1 MDANPEFD
9 IRTPLGRERLAQYH
23 VASGRQDQLALTE
36 IVGALESLVH
46 HLGTRD
52 WMTWRHDGFMVP
64 TGDKS
69 QRLLDVVQAVDLG
82 HALGALARCDGFIEL
97 LRGFDNPSQF
107 DDSIFEAQMAR
118 WCLDQPHIKALRF
131 APKYTVL
138 GRGKRPDFEL
148 KTPIGRL
155 VCECKRLHLRTQ
167 EWAKRL
173 IRIADAFDAAMHA
186 TRIPQDVRLDVTV
199 TGAIHGDL
207 RVAAEHACRE
217 VQNGSSGRTIGH
229 GPFSLKLSPI
239 GSEIASND
247 SIVRHGKIRVGST
260 PTEIKPEN
268 YYLLISSPW
277 MERAVFRTIGAVI
290 NTAHRQLPEDRDSVI
305 FLDGPQLEGRRA
317 AAARLLQSE
326 YTHCLAVSVVRG
338 GKAEFSQRSINKE
351 VVDWIFL
358 GKVPPLSR
366 RLLYIFAWRL
376 GLRRALLRKLTRA
389 TT

>member
-1 MDANPEFD
+1 M
-9 IRTPLGRERLAQYH
+9 
-23 VASGRQDQLALTE
+23 
-36 IVGALESLVH
+36 
-46 HLGTRD
+46 
-52 WMTWRHDGFMVP
+52 
-64 TGDKS
+64 
-69 QRLLDVVQAVDLG
+69 
-82 HALGALARCDGFIEL
+82 
-97 LRGFDNPSQF
+97 
-107 DDSIFEAQMAR
+107 
-118 WCLDQPHIKALRF
+118 
-131 APKYTVL
+131 L

-186 TRIPQDVRLDVTV
+186 TRIPQDVRLEVTV
-199 TGAIHGDL
+199 NGAIHGDL

-217 VQNGSSGRTIGH
+217 VHNGPSERTIGR
-229 GPFSLKLSPI
+229 GPFSLKLYPI

-247 SIVRHGKIRVGST
+247 SIIRHGKIRVGST

-290 NTAHRQLPEDRDSVI
+290 NTAHRQLPKGRNSVI
-305 FLDGPQLEGRRA
+305 FVDGPQLEGRSA

-326 YTHCLAVSVVRG
+326 YTHCLAVSIVRG

-358 GKVPPLSR
+358 DKVPPLSR

-376 GLRRALLRKLTRA
+376 GLGRTLLRRLTRA